1 MDGQCFDR
9 LKDYRLLL
17 RLQIR
22 ADLQIQSDVLVPCE
36 LLGITHGVLPIHPTY
51 VRALCVNSAALASCI
66 VMRASAVATIQKL
79 GFRSHMYVLAA
90 QPALGAWEGGGW
102 RDMAVHIKYY
112 RNEVAPLA
120 TGAFRESPAHTR
132 GQCFYVEG
140 LSRLAF

>member
-22 ADLQIQSDVLVPCE
+22 ADLQIQSDILVPCV

-51 VRALCVNSAALASCI
+51 VRALCVNSAAFASCI
-66 VMRASAVATIQKL
+66 VMPASAVATIQKL

-102 RDMAVHIKYY
+102 RDMAVHIKVLP
-112 RNEVAPLA
+112 R
-120 TGAFRESPAHTR
+120 
-132 GQCFYVEG
+132 
-140 LSRLAF
+140 